1 MEMSIVVNNNNEK
14 VVKKKVLGGNFNMDF
29 YNEIEKI
36 NESTTIFLEK
46 LVKNEYKN
54 NEKLLEK
61 LFYENSYN
69 IFLHNKSLKI
79 IDFTNVL
86 KLKAEY
92 FSKNIDKYKYLFFFL
107 YLINSSNR
115 RIVNNIIDNLPTFFK
130 SVFSY
135 FDLDK
140 VNKKIIFLKDEK
152 KIKEILKHKID
163 LWVDKKELGTYD
175 ESFVVR
181 SGKRRITRNISDDM
195 LKEINRL
202 NKEPYTDFSN
212 LKNPYIQKGF
222 YLFNL
227 IVINN
232 LFNHFE
238 IFNEVVRE
246 SLINDNIIE
255 RTTVKRGI
263 VSRYE
268 EDFKN
273 KDITEKTY
281 KILKKIEKEF
291 SKLGLLDEIV

>member
-1 MEMSIVVNNNNEK
+1 MEMSIIVNNNNEK

-36 NESTTIFLEK
+36 NESTTNFLEK

-69 IFLHNKSLKI
+69 IFLHNKNLKI

-140 VNKKIIFLKDEK
+140 VNKKIIFIKDEK

>member
-1 MEMSIVVNNNNEK
+1 MEMSITVNNNNEK

-36 NESTTIFLEK
+36 NESTTNFLEK

-69 IFLHNKSLKI
+69 IFLHNKNLKI

-140 VNKKIIFLKDEK
+140 VNKKIIFIKDEK

>member
-1 MEMSIVVNNNNEK
+1 M
-14 VVKKKVLGGNFNMDF
+14 
-29 YNEIEKI
+29 
-36 NESTTIFLEK
+36 
-46 LVKNEYKN
+46 
-54 NEKLLEK
+54 EK

-69 IFLHNKSLKI
+69 IFLHNKNLKI

-140 VNKKIIFLKDEK
+140 VNKKIIFIKDEK

>member
-36 NESTTIFLEK
+36 NESTTNFLEK

-140 VNKKIIFLKDEK
+140 VNKKIIFIKDEK

-238 IFNEVVRE
+238 IFNEAVRE

-263 VSRYE
+263 ISRYE

>member
-140 VNKKIIFLKDEK
+140 VNKKIIFIKDEK

-238 IFNEVVRE
+238 IFNEAVKE